1 MLMSARRGAEAD
13 GVEAAHR
20 LLLVGEQQRDVR
32 RVALAHVDRRPAARP
47 RALVVEVPDPA
58 LDLPGREHQRAGGV
72 RVLDRG
78 LHFLLGRRGAV
89 SIRYNSL
96 TFDLLL
102 FAASLAIEVAPAL
115 FWMDVWFLRLTSR
128 DLGRIE
134 RP

>member
-20 LLLVGEQQRDVR
+20 LLLVGEQERDVR
-32 RVALAHVDRRPAARP
+32 RVTLAHVDRRPAARP

-78 LHFLLGRRGAV
+78 LHFLVWVGA
-89 SIRYNSL
+89 
-96 TFDLLL
+96 
-102 FAASLAIEVAPAL
+102 AL
-115 FWMDVWFLRLTSR
+115 SQSVITR
-128 DLGRIE
+128 
-134 RP
+134 